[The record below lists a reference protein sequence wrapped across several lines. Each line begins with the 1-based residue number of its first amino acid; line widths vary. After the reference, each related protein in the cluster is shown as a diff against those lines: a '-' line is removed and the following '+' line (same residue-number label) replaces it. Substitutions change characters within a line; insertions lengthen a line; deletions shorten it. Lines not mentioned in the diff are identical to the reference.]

1 MKLAYFLL
9 ALLLASAVL
18 CEKKDDGKK
27 DEGKKDE
34 GKKDEGKKDEG
45 KKDDDKKGDEEG
57 EEEPS
62 KLEEGLKQYQEMIIS
77 LPGGELLRPH
87 FERSNDMMKMFFSKA
102 KRHRRSLLEAAM
114 PQEVQG

>member
-9 ALLLASAVL
+9 ALLLASVVL
-18 CEKKDDGKK
+18 CE
-27 DEGKKDE
+27 KKDE

-45 KKDDDKKGDEEG
+45 KKDDGKKDEGKKDDDKKDEGDEEAA
-57 EEEPS
+57 

-87 FERSNDMMKMFFSKA
+87 FERSNEMMKMFMGKV